1 MGVDVSKTQTASA
14 GQRVSVQLDPGM
26 LVEDLILQRFQS
38 LPKCRQPEWIRSL
51 LVQGFLAESR
61 LIRQL
66 KVAASQTRAVLDRM
80 PQSPRSGFDFR
91 DWTRRSAKLKPV
103 ASLTAETSKEDPPHC
118 VQQINSTKPFAHLR
132 KVVG

>member
-1 MGVDVSKTQTASA
+1 M
-14 GQRVSVQLDPGM
+14 QLDPGM

-38 LPKCRQPEWIRSL
+38 LPKRRQPEWIRSL

-61 LIRQL
+61 LDRQL
-66 KVAASQTRAVLDRM
+66 KGSASQSQAVSDRM

-91 DWTRRSAKLKPV
+91 DWPGRSAKPKPV
-103 ASLTAETSKEDPPHC
+103 IKAVPEESKEDPLRC
-118 VQQINSTKPFAHLR
+118 VQQINAAKPFAHLR

>member
-1 MGVDVSKTQTASA
+1 MSETQTASA

-38 LPKCRQPEWIRSL
+38 LPKRRQPEWIRSL

-61 LIRQL
+61 LDRQL
-66 KVAASQTRAVLDRM
+66 KGSASQSQAVSDRM

-91 DWTRRSAKLKPV
+91 DWTGRSAKLKPV
-103 ASLTAETSKEDPPHC
+103 ASVIPDVPKADPLRC
-118 VQQINSTKPFAHLR
+118 ANQDRSTKPFAHLR

>member
-1 MGVDVSKTQTASA
+1 MSKTQTAAA

-38 LPKCRQPEWIRSL
+38 LSKRRQPEWIRSL
-51 LVQGFLAESR
+51 LVQGFLSESR
-61 LIRQL
+61 LDRQL
-66 KVAASQTRAVLDRM
+66 KGAASQIHAVSDRM
-80 PQSPRSGFDFR
+80 PHSPGSGFDFR
-91 DWTRRSAKLKPV
+91 DWTGRSVKLKPV
-103 ASLTAETSKEDPPHC
+103 ASFTAEVSKEDPPCC

>member
-1 MGVDVSKTQTASA
+1 MSKTQTAVA

-38 LPKCRQPEWIRSL
+38 LPKRRQPEWIRSL

-66 KVAASQTRAVLDRM
+66 KGAASQTQVVSGRVK
-80 PQSPRSGFDFR
+80 QSRGSGFDFR
-91 DWTRRSAKLKPV
+91 DWIGRSAKLNPV
-103 ASLTAETSKEDPPHC
+103 ASFTAETLKEDPPYC
-118 VQQINSTKPFAHLR
+118 VQKINSTKPFAHLR

>member
-1 MGVDVSKTQTASA
+1 MSKTQTAAA

-38 LPKCRQPEWIRSL
+38 LSKRRQPEWIRSL
-51 LVQGFLAESR
+51 LVRGFLSESR
-61 LIRQL
+61 LDRQL
-66 KVAASQTRAVLDRM
+66 KGAASQTQVVSGRVK
-80 PQSPRSGFDFR
+80 QSRGSGFDFR
-91 DWTRRSAKLKPV
+91 DWTGRSAKLKPV
-103 ASLTAETSKEDPPHC
+103 ASVIPDVPEADPPRC